1 MVSQRLSSALGLS
14 EDDAGSEVA
23 KVQLSVLVPEP
34 EQREQKVRAGSAVWA
49 ERSTWPAPHPSPP
62 RRVCGGGTDSSVALA
77 CACSNVTPVRR
88 PKAQRVYSRARL
100 LP

>member
-34 EQREQKVRAGSAVWA
+34 EQREQKVRAGSAVRGA
-49 ERSTWPAPHPSPP
+49 PCGQTEHVARSAPIAAQACVW
-62 RRVCGGGTDSSVALA
+62 RRDGRLGGPGL
-77 CACSNVTPVRR
+77 
-88 PKAQRVYSRARL
+88 RVL
-100 LP
+100 

>member
-49 ERSTWPAPHPSPP
+49 DGARGPLRTHRRPGVCVAAGRTARWPWPA
-62 RRVCGGGTDSSVALA
+62 RAL
-77 CACSNVTPVRR
+77 T
-88 PKAQRVYSRARL
+88 
-100 LP
+100 